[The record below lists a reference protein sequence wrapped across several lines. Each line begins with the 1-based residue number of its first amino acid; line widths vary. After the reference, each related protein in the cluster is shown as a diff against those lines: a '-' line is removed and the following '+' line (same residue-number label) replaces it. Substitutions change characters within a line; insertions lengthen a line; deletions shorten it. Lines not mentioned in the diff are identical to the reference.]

1 MINLIPTAQKKAIS
15 YGRRNTT
22 LVKWII
28 GAVIAFVG
36 LVAITSGALFYLGQ
50 DINNYKKDIA
60 TLEDNLKEQKQ
71 EEVLA
76 DVSELNANFS
86 LVVNVLSREVLFSKL
101 LKHIGAIMPKG
112 VILQDLSLSSD
123 SSALTL
129 NLSATDYQK
138 AAQAL
143 VNLKAESNLLF
154 READANS
161 VDCGSSNNPNYPC
174 TASMQVLLTTENP
187 FLLLN
192 QGDSDE

>member
-1 MINLIPTAQKKAIS
+1 MINLIPTDQKKSIL

-28 GAVIAFVG
+28 GAIIALVG
-36 LVAITSGALFYLGQ
+36 LVAITSGTLFYLSQ

-60 TLEDNLKEQKQ
+60 SIQGDLKDQKQ

-76 DVSELNANFS
+76 DVSELNANFG

-101 LKHIGAIMPKG
+101 LQHIGAIMPKG

-161 VDCGSSNNPNYPC
+161 VDCGSSDNPTYPC
-174 TASMQVLLTTENP
+174 TATMQVLLTTENP

-192 QGDSDE
+192 QEKSDE